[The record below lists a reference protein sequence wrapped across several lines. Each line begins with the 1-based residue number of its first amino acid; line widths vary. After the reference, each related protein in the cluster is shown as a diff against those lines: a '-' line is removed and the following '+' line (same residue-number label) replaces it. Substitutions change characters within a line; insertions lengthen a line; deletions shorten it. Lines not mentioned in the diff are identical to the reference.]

1 VFTWTACRV
10 NSFTST
16 LHSTCSSLLSMCT
29 GYLLEG
35 IPAVLGFSIGQW
47 SWSNNAIVYNLPPP
61 PPPRCG
67 IVHCVGRVIGT
78 VAVHI
83 GVTVQI
89 LSLCLFFFPEPINPT
104 NPCHP
109 CQRGEES
116 QPPTPRGGPRVARWR
131 KRGRKRRRQRRGL
144 ILSC

>member
-1 VFTWTACRV
+1 MFAWTACRV
-10 NSFTST
+10 NSSIST
-16 LHSTCSSLLSMCT
+16 LHSTCLLSMCT

-47 SWSNNAIVYNLPPP
+47 SWSNNGIVY
-61 PPPRCG
+61 
-67 IVHCVGRVIGT
+67 CVGRVIGT

-83 GVTVQI
+83 GVTVPI

-116 QPPTPRGGPRVARWR
+116 QPPTPRGGPRVARWK